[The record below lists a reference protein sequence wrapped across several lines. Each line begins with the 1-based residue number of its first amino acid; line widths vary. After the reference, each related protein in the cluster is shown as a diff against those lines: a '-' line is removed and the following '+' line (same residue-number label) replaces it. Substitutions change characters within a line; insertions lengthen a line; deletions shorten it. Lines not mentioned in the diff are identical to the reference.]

1 MDRTRISSKGQIVIP
16 KQIRDRH
23 RWRPGTEL
31 QAAAERSADRSSE
44 TRQERLPLIVVD
56 TNIVV
61 RFAVNMFAQ
70 HCGDFVFE
78 SLISYHLRP
87 RIWPI
92 CFWHANRGFVRAFSV
107 PCSNNGLIGLKDDKG
122 RRRIGVFETVFRR
135 STSS

>member
-1 MDRTRISSKGQIVIP
+1 M
-16 KQIRDRH
+16 
-23 RWRPGTEL
+23 
-31 QAAAERSADRSSE
+31 
-44 TRQERLPLIVVD
+44 IVVD

-87 RIWPI
+87 RIRPI

-107 PCSNNGLIGLKDDKG
+107 PWLHNGLICLKDDKG
-122 RRRIGVFETVFRR
+122 WRRIGYPDPVFRR
-135 STSS
+135 STLS